1 MTEFRSVSLSGVI
14 NDVMNVMELHAAE
27 AGVELY
33 HDARGWDGEDV
44 TVYTDPINLKS
55 IFINVLENAVKY
67 SHEGG
72 SIICNYQISY

>member
-14 NDVMNVMELHAAE
+14 NDVMNVMDLHTAE

-44 TVYTDPINLKS
+44 TVYTC
-55 IFINVLENAVKY
+55 
-67 SHEGG
+67 GG
-72 SIICNYQISY
+72 RR